1 MMEMIF
7 HDEEKS
13 KIAEIISEEIV
24 INKTQDALDIM
35 ADANYN
41 GARKI
46 IIHEKNLIPDFF
58 KLATGL
64 AGEILQKFV
73 NYKVQLALVGD
84 FSKFK
89 SKPLQDFIKECNNGS
104 QIFFVSEVDKAID
117 ILNSNSQ
124 R

>member
-7 HDEEKS
+7 HDDGKS

-35 ADANYN
+35 ADADYN

-89 SKPLQDFIKECNNGS
+89 SKPLQDFIKECNKGS
-104 QIFFVSEVDKAID
+104 QIFFVSEVEKAID

-124 R
+124 